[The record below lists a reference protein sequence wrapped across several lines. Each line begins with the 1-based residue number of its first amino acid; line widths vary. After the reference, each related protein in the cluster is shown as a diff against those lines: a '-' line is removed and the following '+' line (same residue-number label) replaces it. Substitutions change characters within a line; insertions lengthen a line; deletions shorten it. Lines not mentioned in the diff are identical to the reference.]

1 MFFAQRRRRIL
12 SGWTGVV
19 LLSLGSIAFS
29 QTSAPNSEDRVM
41 GHLNLVLRWSRQ
53 WDSTNMYLSRPG
65 DEIYLENGR
74 DIAQQVVRLEFKSAL
89 AQAALL
95 GNSLSK
101 NPSSATDTQND
112 SDAHSI
118 AQMQQRTA
126 QQIQNLQTQ
135 LDTANSRLSRG

>member
-1 MFFAQRRRRIL
+1 
-12 SGWTGVV
+12 
-19 LLSLGSIAFS
+19 
-29 QTSAPNSEDRVM
+29 
-41 GHLNLVLRWSRQ
+41 
-53 WDSTNMYLSRPG
+53 MYLSRPG